1 MCITYVQKWLCGT
14 NHLPVFRCQELLA
27 PGDPAIKCQSALFL
41 HFGFCADET
50 NQILL
55 FTELEGV
62 KSSQQFPPYFHRGG
76 LAKQRQCPAT
86 YALCQYEKR
95 YQFSRPTGE

>member
-1 MCITYVQKWLCGT
+1 MRVIRMYKNGFVKPIIYQCFNARNSW
-14 NHLPVFRCQELLA
+14 HLETSRKSQN
-27 PGDPAIKCQSALFL
+27 PAIKCRSALFL

-62 KSSQQFPPYFHRGG
+62 KSSQQFPPISTVGDY
-76 LAKQRQCPAT
+76 
-86 YALCQYEKR
+86 
-95 YQFSRPTGE
+95 

>member
-1 MCITYVQKWLCGT
+1 MYKSGCVEPSIYQRFDARNSW
-14 NHLPVFRCQELLA
+14 HLETSRKSQN
-27 PGDPAIKCQSALFL
+27 PAIKCRSALFL

-62 KSSQQFPPYFHRGG
+62 KSSQ
-76 LAKQRQCPAT
+76 
-86 YALCQYEKR
+86 
-95 YQFSRPTGE
+95 